1 MLVFGEHKDNIL
13 PVHVATAS
21 SFHLLKLDP
30 LVFYDLLKMYIFNLY
45 CFCVVLQSFG
55 ADCTLEEEGLG
66 EEEDEIDQ
74 FNDDTFGAGA
84 NGTFYFCYT
93 YIWTFTPQFTQQSL
107 LYHICDPGPQNQS

>member
-1 MLVFGEHKDNIL
+1 
-13 PVHVATAS
+13 
-21 SFHLLKLDP
+21 
-30 LVFYDLLKMYIFNLY
+30 MYILNLY

-84 NGTFYFCYT
+84 NGTVFFSA
-93 YIWTFTPQFTQQSL
+93 IL
-107 LYHICDPGPQNQS
+107 KPGPLHLNLPNKAYCITFVTLDHKTSHKVFIYLLRFIHNLVFIFIIN